1 MVIARAVTSARSL
14 MKRSISF
21 VRAISPSNFPPPGGA
36 NRWTNF
42 IQAMP
47 SSSSRS
53 KREFLLRPR
62 PTRIRTPSSRKI
74 SSGSPRRCRSSE
86 CARFVFTTNT
96 NDRHALF
103 DEQRRR
109 AVSLV
114 FAFRDLVLGRYRAR
128 RCASFLSG
136 RFHGGNARR
145 CDLGTPRARSALLD
159 AGTTLLLLLLLGGCR
174 WRFLAAAAYWLNPL
188 SIIFSA
194 YHGNTDSAVAFS
206 LVLCVW
212 LLSKDKLLAAAIAL
226 GVSLW
231 IKLPTVLA
239 VPALLFFIPDWR
251 RRFQFLLIAGVV
263 ALATYIPALVQDP
276 AIVWENVFGY
286 RAQILHTTAGVPAW
300 GPRVLLFS
308 IIAAPQSWPVA
319 FRAPI
324 LFFLENG
331 WLMAVALAF
340 LVVWLRRSSRSVPE
354 LCATIAGIYIIV
366 LTLSDG
372 FSFQYFAWSLPFWFF
387 LPRWFFIPAIVLV
400 SGYIYFLYAYLCGN
414 PWLLGVWDFTGH
426 SYWPFLII
434 VLRNAAYLLF
444 CAAAIWF
451 LIATT
456 APAFRVRR

>member
-1 MVIARAVTSARSL
+1 MTETGGRWYSRPGIWFWVIIAL
-14 MKRSISF
+14 
-21 VRAISPSNFPPPGGA
+21 GA
-36 NRWTNF
+36 
-42 IQAMP
+42 A
-47 SSSSRS
+47 
-53 KREFLLRPR
+53 LRLYLV
-62 PTRIRTPSSRKI
+62 
-74 SSGSPRRCRSSE
+74 
-86 CARFVFTTNT
+86 VFTDGTQ
-96 NDRHALF
+96 DVAIWERHARDVRDHGLIGYYNGDPSANHPPFISEVESLF
-103 DEQRRR
+103 LR
-109 AVSLV
+109 AADATGIPFRIFLRAP
-114 FAFRDLVLGRYRAR
+114 FALID
-128 RCASFLSG
+128 AS
-136 RFHGGNARR
+136 
-145 CDLGTPRARSALLD
+145 
-159 AGTTLLLLLLLGGCR
+159 TTFLLLLLLGTCR
-174 WRFLAAAAYWLNPL
+174 WRFVAAAAYWLNPL

-251 RRFQFLLIAGVV
+251 RRFQFLLFAGVV
-263 ALATYIPALVQDP
+263 ALANYVPALVQDP

-340 LVVWLRRSSRSVPE
+340 LVVWLRRSARSVPE

-414 PWLLGVWDFTGH
+414 PWLLGVWDFNGH
-426 SYWPFLII
+426 PYWPFPII
-434 VLRNAAYLLF
+434 ALRNAAYLLF